1 MNSVYSWIKS
11 IVFFLLIISIVNNL
25 VGDSSYKKYINLVTG
40 MILIILVVSPL
51 TNLFNINEK
60 IDYYFAKNTFE
71 VDTEDI
77 NNKLIKIENEQKASI
92 IKEYKNEIEKQT
104 GELLEKEGLYI
115 SYFQVIISEK
125 VEGFGKIEGIDL
137 LANYTVYEE
146 ENVPEPI
153 EKIEIDRIEIG
164 ENKDNEGSSDIRIR
178 ETDERLS
185 SKETHI
191 REFLSD
197 FYNVDANNINV
208 DIGAS
213 K

>member
-71 VDTEDI
+71 VDAEDI
-77 NNKLIKIENEQKASI
+77 SNKLIKIENEQKAGI
-92 IKEYKNEIEKQT
+92 INEYKNEIKKQT
-104 GELLEKEGLYI
+104 SELLEKESLYM

-125 VEGFGKIEGIDL
+125 ADAFGTIEGIDL
-137 LANYTVYEE
+137 VASYTVYEE
-146 ENVPEPI
+146 DDVSESI
-153 EKIEIDRIEIG
+153 EKIEIEKIEIG
-164 ENKDNEGSSDIRIR
+164 ESKDNEDSSYIRTK
-178 ETDERLS
+178 ETNERLS
-185 SKETHI
+185 SKEANI
-191 REFLSD
+191 RKLLSD
-197 FYNVDANNINV
+197 FYNVDKNNINI
-208 DIGAS
+208 DIREN
-213 K
+213 

>member
-71 VDTEDI
+71 VDAEDI
-77 NNKLIKIENEQKASI
+77 SNKLIKIENEQKAGI
-92 IKEYKNEIEKQT
+92 INEYKNEIKKQT
-104 GELLEKEGLYI
+104 SELLEKESLYM

-125 VEGFGKIEGIDL
+125 ADAFGTIEGIDL
-137 LANYTVYEE
+137 VASYTVYEE
-146 ENVPEPI
+146 DDVSESI
-153 EKIEIDRIEIG
+153 EKIEIEIIEIG
-164 ENKDNEGSSDIRIR
+164 ESKDNEDSSYIRTK
-178 ETDERLS
+178 ETNERLS
-185 SKETHI
+185 SKEANI
-191 REFLSD
+191 RKLLSD
-197 FYNVDANNINV
+197 FYNVDKNNINI
-208 DIGAS
+208 DIREN
-213 K
+213 